1 MPRTIP
7 TLLLAFLLLAAVPHS
22 ARAQPPAATN
32 DDMVRFAVDYT
43 QTVAV
48 GIVGGGVLL
57 HLLVGGSAAT
67 LVGALAGSTL
77 ASWVFINHEARHYVV
92 ERAGLGQGR
101 TGR

>member
-7 TLLLAFLLLAAVPHS
+7 ALLLAVLLLAAALHP
-22 ARAQPPAATN
+22 ARAQSPAATN

-92 ERAGLGQGR
+92 ERAGLGQRR